1 MFDEGCRKKEK
12 LVETMQCL
20 PNILFNIDIMDLCLL
35 CCFCIAFKRRL
46 ESVEKSSY
54 KMSEVVTKNLKS
66 SNPIDAY

>member
-1 MFDEGCRKKEK
+1 MKVAAGKM
-12 LVETMQCL
+12 VETMQCL

-46 ESVEKSSY
+46 ESVEKAF
-54 KMSEVVTKNLKS
+54 MSEVVTANPKG

>member
-1 MFDEGCRKKEK
+1 MKIAAGKM
-12 LVETMQCL
+12 VETMQCL

-46 ESVEKSSY
+46 ESVEKAF
-54 KMSEVVTKNLKS
+54 MSEVVTANPKG